1 MLGNLPD
8 SVCKSL
14 CEKYQLEKE
23 GTERQISDLEKRL
36 SETDCIDAE
45 VEEYIAR
52 LKRYA
57 KCEELTR
64 EMCLQLIEFITVGEK
79 LADNKPREIHIY
91 YKLISGQ
98 TLADYREQIT
108 K

>member
-1 MLGNLPD
+1 M
-8 SVCKSL
+8 
-14 CEKYQLEKE
+14 
-23 GTERQISDLEKRL
+23 
-36 SETDCIDAE
+36 
-45 VEEYIAR
+45 R

-64 EMCLQLIEFITVGEK
+64 EMCLQLIEFITVGERP
-79 LADNKPREIHIY
+79 ADDKPREIHIY
-91 YKLISGQ
+91 YKLISNQ